1 VVRMPIVF
9 DFKTRRVGRRERPT
23 DDLAQA
29 MKDALKKRRKVKVVK
44 TVEGVPPQVRQPKT

>member
-1 VVRMPIVF
+1 MPIVF
-9 DFKTRRVGRRERPT
+9 DFKRGRVERKQRST

-29 MKDALKKRRKVKVVK
+29 MKEAVTKRRKVKVVK